1 MAAGGNNHQQGKL
14 FLSLAGIQKH
24 PMDGISLIFSSLEYA
39 ASRHRG
45 QFRKGA
51 DHAPYIN
58 HPIQVADLLINKAG
72 ETDPVLIA
80 AAILHDVIEDTVAG
94 ENEKQ
99 ALISEMRDR
108 FGEEVVAL
116 TLEVTDDKTLEKR
129 ERKLAQIEHAS
140 QLSDRAKKLKIAD
153 KIMNLHDIRLNP
165 PQWWTLERI
174 LGYYDWAEAVVAG
187 MRGVNKTLEDIFDA
201 TLAEGR
207 LRYGAKPRDIL

>member
-1 MAAGGNNHQQGKL
+1 
-14 FLSLAGIQKH
+14 
-24 PMDGISLIFSSLEYA
+24 MDGISLIFSALEFA

-72 ETDPVLIA
+72 ETDPVLIS
-80 AAILHDVIEDTVAG
+80 AAILHDVIEDTVST
-94 ENEKQ
+94 EKEKQ
-99 ALISEMRDR
+99 SLISDMRNR

-116 TLEVTDDKTLEKR
+116 TMEVTDDKNLEKK
-129 ERKLAQIEHAS
+129 ERKLAQVEHAPR
-140 QLSDRAKKLKIAD
+140 LSDRAKKLKIAD
-153 KIMNLHDIRLNP
+153 KIMNLHDIRVNP

-174 LGYYDWAEAVVAG
+174 LAYYDWAEAVVAG
-187 MRGVNKTLEDIFDA
+187 MRGVNKTLEDIFDT

-207 LRYGAKPRDIL
+207 LRYTTKP